1 MSMYR
6 GPLSTMID
14 SAVEKR
20 MTALKNEDFKYAGSK
35 SEKKGG
41 VITNTEIFKGLVE
54 ETKKGETTRGK
65 GPGYQRA
72 WSELS
77 DAKKKEF
84 GTIDNFIRE
93 AEAWHDENTTPDETI
108 QVEGQIE
115 KQSQRANLHYPR
127 KVELSKATRVQGD
140 FGVIDPSTNEMVPW
154 SSIAR
159 QGERNPDGLFVNA
172 DGKPYLLQPNAAD
185 IQQYMPREL
194 PEGHGSGFGFS
205 VAPSGGGRPFSYSR
219 KGTYTG
225 DFESKDAVVEN
236 SGINVNDLEAVIEA
250 PYNITDDN
258 KVQNTFI
265 SFSDFEEANPENID
279 EHGGLYL
286 HADYRKLG
294 EDDERELQGFGVQG
308 RDSKSKFTLP
318 INPDTGNFMKKDGTD
333 FGFGMLGSFNVDE
346 TQGIQPFQMPNQKA
360 DVQGGEAPPPITVEK
375 PKQVMQYDWD
385 SMTDYQKEVAAQG
398 WSNLPPSTD
407 EEKKAAKD
415 AYRQGKKDEA
425 AQKIADEAAAEEAEK
440 EAKRTKRKNK
450 LKSLVGGKQEEEL
463 INLGTNDP
471 EIEQEQAPTGFKMRS
486 NNTRSKR
493 PVSKMLQGRTM
504 SFRKNKF

>member
-1 MSMYR
+1 
-6 GPLSTMID
+6 
-14 SAVEKR
+14 
-20 MTALKNEDFKYAGSK
+20 
-35 SEKKGG
+35 
-41 VITNTEIFKGLVE
+41 
-54 ETKKGETTRGK
+54 
-65 GPGYQRA
+65 
-72 WSELS
+72 
-77 DAKKKEF
+77 
-84 GTIDNFIRE
+84 
-93 AEAWHDENTTPDETI
+93 
-108 QVEGQIE
+108 
-115 KQSQRANLHYPR
+115 
-127 KVELSKATRVQGD
+127 
-140 FGVIDPSTNEMVPW
+140 
-154 SSIAR
+154 
-159 QGERNPDGLFVNA
+159 
-172 DGKPYLLQPNAAD
+172 
-185 IQQYMPREL
+185 
-194 PEGHGSGFGFS
+194 
-205 VAPSGGGRPFSYSR
+205 
-219 KGTYTG
+219 
-225 DFESKDAVVEN
+225 
-236 SGINVNDLEAVIEA
+236 
-250 PYNITDDN
+250 
-258 KVQNTFI
+258 
-265 SFSDFEEANPENID
+265 
-279 EHGGLYL
+279 
-286 HADYRKLG
+286 
-294 EDDERELQGFGVQG
+294 
-308 RDSKSKFTLP
+308 
-318 INPDTGNFMKKDGTD
+318 
-333 FGFGMLGSFNVDE
+333 MLGSFNVDE